1 MHFQKVFHPIMSLRY
16 AYNTKDTIISAI
28 SRMFC
33 QGSDLQIHATM
44 NQQKLRLFLLPRP
57 QWVEIIFVGAS
68 LNFRFSE
75 KATKI

>member
-57 QWVEIIFVGAS
+57 QLGEIISVGAS
-68 LNFRFSE
+68 LNFRFSVE
-75 KATKI
+75 ATQI

>member
-1 MHFQKVFHPIMSLRY
+1 MFFQKSCDSIVSLRY

-57 QWVEIIFVGAS
+57 QLGEIISVGGKVQV
-68 LNFRFSE
+68 F
-75 KATKI
+75 